1 MKFANAVACGATETT
16 NGMPALK
23 NSGNS
28 LVNFFFGVG
37 AARNNPNKAIS
48 DFIAA
53 FNEDKLLATK
63 ILFWARDVRG
73 GAGERQIFRT
83 LLNALEQSNADIVI
97 KNMHLIP
104 VVGRWDDLLSFTTP
118 TVIRAAYQLIS
129 DTLLNQRDGWQL
141 CSKWIPRKGN
151 DAIALRAFMNLSPK
165 AYRKMLVNGTQV
177 VETAMCAK
185 DWTNINYEHVPSV
198 AAKIYQKAF
207 NRHDENGYGAYKE
220 KLTSGEAKINASAI
234 FPHDVIRGSDPVVA
248 DAQWKAL
255 PNYLVGDTAIL
266 PMIDV
271 SGSMLCGVGGNNSGL
286 TCMDVSVSL
295 GLYIADKQ
303 SGPFGGLYLTFTDK
317 PTLTKIPSKSGRIHD
332 RFAKIKKTNVGY
344 NTNIQAAYKE
354 ILRVAKTNNVAP
366 KDMPKMLII
375 FSDMQFD
382 QAMAQGQ
389 VNGYNP
395 TAQQMARDMFSQSG
409 YELPKIVYWNLKA
422 HDNVPVAFDEEGTAL
437 VSGFSP
443 AILTA
448 LLSGKEFTPYGI
460 MMEAISSPR
469 YNDVSV

>member
-1 MKFANAVACGATETT
+1 MKSAKEILRKHCQEQFDA
-16 NGMPALK
+16 
-23 NSGNS
+23 SG
-28 LVNFFFGVG
+28 LV
-37 AARNNPNKAIS
+37 
-48 DFIAA
+48 
-53 FNEDKLLATK
+53 
-63 ILFWARDVRG
+63 
-73 GAGERQIFRT
+73 
-83 LLNALEQSNADIVI
+83 
-97 KNMHLIP
+97 
-104 VVGRWDDLLSFTTP
+104 
-118 TVIRAAYQLIS
+118 Y
-129 DTLLNQRDGWQL
+129 
-141 CSKWIPRKGN
+141 KWCPRKGPV
-151 DAIALRAFMNLSPK
+151 AIALRSFMNLSPK

-234 FPHDVIRGSDPVVA
+234 FPHDVIRGSDSVVA

-271 SGSMLCGVGGNNSGL
+271 SGSMLCGVGGNKSGL

-303 SGPFGGLYLTFTDK
+303 TGPFGGLYLTFTDK
-317 PTLTKIPSKSGRIHD
+317 PTLTKVPSKSGRIHD
-332 RFAKIKKTNVGY
+332 RFAKIKNTNVGY
-344 NTNIQAAYKE
+344 NTNIQAAYEE

-382 QAMAQGQ
+382 QAMTQGQ

-395 TAQQMARDMFSQSG
+395 TAQQMARDMFIQCG
-409 YELPKIVYWNLKA
+409 YELPKIVYWNLNA

-469 YNDVSV
+469 YAGVVV